1 MKPNFVILGAGPAG
15 LGAASQLARRNLG
28 RVTVLEQNRWVGGNA
43 ASFEIFGVPVDYGSH
58 RLHPASDPEILQD
71 IRSMLGDDLLD
82 RPRHGRIYLQEKW
95 IHFPLKPQDLL
106 LHTTPGFAINAVADM
121 AVRVFQKSRPE
132 SENGSFASE
141 LEASLGKT
149 VYRNFYSPYA
159 LKIWGVPAEQLS
171 GIQARKR
178 VSANSPLKMARK
190 ILGAVPGFKK
200 PGSGRF
206 FYPRQGFGQISKAYE
221 QLSRENGAEII
232 LGARVQHIQGSN
244 QSQFKVDYSIDGET
258 KSINAD
264 YVWSTIPINVL
275 SRLMDP
281 GPPEGILQAASQID
295 YRSMILVYLVLG
307 QAQFTEFDAHYFP
320 GEDIPI
326 TRLSEP
332 KNYSGR
338 QDPKDITVLC
348 AELPC
353 SPGDSYWEMSDEQLG
368 NLVIESLSRVKLP
381 IQVPLIQVTTRRL
394 RHAYPIYLSGYENHL
409 HKLDDW
415 LGQVE
420 HLLTFG
426 RQGLFAH
433 DNTHHALYMAYR
445 AVDCL
450 DQAGGFNQSCW
461 QEARREFESHVVED

>member
-1 MKPNFVILGAGPAG
+1 MRPDIVILGAGPAG

-43 ASFEIFGVPVDYGSH
+43 ASFEIAGIPVDYGSH
-58 RLHPASDPEILQD
+58 RLHPASDTEILQD

-82 RPRHGRIYLQEKW
+82 RPRHGRIYLQQKW

-106 LHTTPGFAINAVADM
+106 LHTTPGFALNAAADM
-121 AVRVFQKSRPE
+121 AIRVFRKSQ
-132 SENGSFASE
+132 SDAENESFASE

-159 LKIWGVPAEQLS
+159 MKIWGVPAEQLS
-171 GIQARKR
+171 AIQARKR

-190 ILGAVPGFKK
+190 LLGAVPGFKK

-232 LGARVQHIQGSN
+232 LGARVQRIQGPE
-244 QSQFKVDYSIDGET
+244 QSQFKVEYSVDGET
-258 KSINAD
+258 QSIRAD

-281 GPPEGILQAASQID
+281 GPPEGILQAAGQID
-295 YRSMILVYLVLG
+295 YRSIILVYLVLG

-332 KNYSGR
+332 KNYSAR
-338 QDPKDITVLC
+338 QDPADHTVLC

-381 IQVPLIQVTTRRL
+381 VQAPLIQVLTRRL

-409 HKLDDW
+409 RNLDEW
-415 LGQVE
+415 LGQID

-450 DQAGGFNQSCW
+450 DQAGRFDQSCW
-461 QEARREFESHVVED
+461 QEARRVFESHVVED